1 MLRGA
6 DERHNPNC
14 HADKLPNEVLG
25 LIFDEFTSAR
35 AEENDEPASAALVL
49 SHVCHRWKEFLTSS
63 HWASV
68 RIRHLNHPKILDD
81 ILSRSGNHHLDIAV
95 RLGHI
100 DADYFWP
107 RGVETVKIQWRL
119 YDLFHTLADHQA
131 RLRRLTVEAKQA
143 VFAWFEQV
151 IIARPLFLTHLTLI
165 QSDKETCMHNFAS
178 LCFDLSACVSL
189 TLVHT
194 SIILRENLE
203 WPSLHRFRM
212 SDIRAYEL
220 IGWTYEVDVDEIGHY
235 HYARK
240 PPTYCFASV
249 RSLSISNTLFVKK
262 RQQIIDLFSLFPNVQ
277 ELELDCV
284 DSGLILDTLENDGSL
299 MPCLQRV
306 LVDGTEVYYE
316 VAVGVVCID
325 DLKSLSLYES
335 VQ

>member
-6 DERHNPNC
+6 DDPPHPNRPS
-14 HADKLPNEVLG
+14 DKLPNEVLG
-25 LIFDEFTSAR
+25 LVFDEFTSAR
-35 AEENDEPASAALVL
+35 AEENDEPASAALIL
-49 SHVCHRWKEFLTSS
+49 SHVCHRWKDFLTSS

-81 ILSRSGNHHLDIAV
+81 ILSRSGNHQLDIAV

-107 RGVETVKIQWRL
+107 RNIETVKIQWRL
-119 YDLFHTLADHQA
+119 YDLFQTLADHQA

-151 IIARPLFLTHLTLI
+151 TIVRPLCLTHLTLI

-178 LCFDLSACVSL
+178 LCFDLGACVSL

-194 SIILRENLE
+194 SIILGENLK
-203 WPSLHRFRM
+203 WPSLRRFCM

-220 IGWTYEVDVDEIGHY
+220 IGWTYEVDVDEMGDY

-240 PPTYCFASV
+240 PPTNCFASV
-249 RSLSISNTLFVKK
+249 DSLSISNTLFVKK
-262 RQQIIDLFSLFPNVQ
+262 RQQVIDLFALFPNVQ

-284 DSGLILDTLENDGSL
+284 DSGLILDTLEADGSL
-299 MPCLQRV
+299 MPRLQRV
-306 LVDGTEVYYE
+306 LVDGSEVYYE
-316 VAVGVVCID
+316 EAAGVVRLD

-335 VQ
+335 I